1 MFLTSP
7 AIILFSFIIVEAFR
21 HQTFDDKFLC
31 SIRKLKK
38 RIPSA
43 EASWKSWKYKV
54 CILQLHCIGNTHK
67 IQLMLICCDF
77 LASASCSIFSFSV
90 DKKYCLSLK
99 SCHIVHCYD
108 MVYRLYLLREN
119 FCLFLWGFAWVLW
132 NIMPWNLWLLGS
144 LSVTAWATHV
154 WATQAAAFLHV
165 VASHYFSSADT
176 AVSQT
181 VIDIMELSSSTTPL
195 QPIVLLW

>member
-1 MFLTSP
+1 
-7 AIILFSFIIVEAFR
+7 
-21 HQTFDDKFLC
+21 
-31 SIRKLKK
+31 
-38 RIPSA
+38 
-43 EASWKSWKYKV
+43 
-54 CILQLHCIGNTHK
+54 
-67 IQLMLICCDF
+67 MLICCDF

-90 DKKYCLSLK
+90 DKKHCLSLK

-165 VASHYFSSADT
+165 VASHYFCWHRCHRCQSDSNWHNGVVKLYNTT
-176 AVSQT
+176 AVDRSSVIILRRNTVRVLILFHSLPFPARNYYFPSSQ
-181 VIDIMELSSSTTPL
+181 VYLDKSMPL
-195 QPIVLLW
+195 GVTNIP